1 MRLKGYVIVTA
12 VLALTCSLCWAQ
24 RITEEQAAEAV
35 RAFEGD
41 PNLQFRRIEVYENDE
56 GPEWSHYEVYT
67 LEAGDWDN
75 EIADYSVDTTTGEV
89 EGVTYYLHKQH
100 PLKEVGEPLPQEQC
114 RQVAEDYARA
124 KYRDFDSMGYRL
136 QEQSLGER
144 VRKFVWRQVL
154 DYEAV
159 SMNYVEVEVRAAD
172 GRIQGYDCERYPVV
186 RPQQPSVSSQQAVQI
201 AMRAA
206 GITDMMETPDTA
218 LRVDPL
224 GVTYWTVV
232 IQGLNAEGFDVCY
245 YVRVECRTGEVLECQ
260 RTDYGRPDDYG
271 EDPEDGPPVTP
282 PAVVSP
288 HQARDAVRAFEGNQ
302 DLVLICRK
310 LDSFTDGPVWYH
322 KWYYDIE
329 DRDSDDHSWDVDA
342 VTGEVT
348 RFIDHSAYPGEDTDE
363 PTGRLTAE
371 ECREFAE
378 RYVRAKF
385 RGFDE
390 MDFVLDEPEWDRHGW
405 SFWWR
410 EKVACEPCI
419 SSHVGADVNP
429 EDGRIQNY
437 GASRVPEFTPYR
449 PRISAEQAVELA
461 RASARMV
468 RLLEEPEPAL
478 YAYPQ
483 ATIWGF
489 EVRGPDEHG
498 EVHHAIAEVD
508 AVSGEV
514 IGIYFSMGVGG
525 NTDPSEDARVI
536 GEQPLAP
543 IRELVAKVPFARVHW
558 LGKDGAVIVSGRNR
572 YALLPGSDTIEWTG
586 GQIKLSQKT
595 VLQDGRLMVPPELVQ
610 ALVKALLPPT
620 SPEEPS
626 DE

>member
-1 MRLKGYVIVTA
+1 MGNTRLVVLVA
-12 VLALTCSLCWAQ
+12 VLALACSLCWAQ

-35 RAFEGD
+35 RAFECD
-41 PNLQFRRIEVYENDE
+41 PNLQFWRIEVCEEEE
-56 GPEWSHYEVYT
+56 GPEWSRHAVYT
-67 LEAGDWDN
+67 LEAGTHEN
-75 EIADYSVDTTTGEV
+75 PIADYCVETITGEV
-89 EGVTYYLHKQH
+89 HCATYRLYKQH

-144 VRKFVWRQVL
+144 VWTFVWRQVL
-154 DYEAV
+154 DYDAV

-172 GRIQGYDCERYPVV
+172 GRIKSYGCERYPVV

-201 AMRAA
+201 AMRNA
-206 GITDMMETPDTA
+206 GITDMTETPDTA

-245 YVRVECRTGEVLECQ
+245 YVRVESQTGDVLEAE
-260 RTDYGRPDDYG
+260 RTDYGRPDD
-271 EDPEDGPPVTP
+271 EDPDAGPPVTP
-282 PAVVSP
+282 PAVISP
-288 HQARDAVRAFEGNQ
+288 HQARDAVRAFEGNH
-302 DLVLICRK
+302 DLVLICRE
-310 LDSFTDGPVWYH
+310 LSSMCTDGPVWEAE
-322 KWYYDIE
+322 WYYDVE
-329 DRDSDDHSWDVDA
+329 DRDNHDHSWDVDA

-348 RFIDHSAYPGEDTDE
+348 GFIDHSAYPEEDTDE

-385 RGFDE
+385 PGFDE
-390 MDFVLDEPEWDRHGW
+390 MNFVLREPEWAQHGW
-405 SFWWR
+405 SFSWR

-437 GASRVPEFTPYR
+437 GARRVPEFTPLEAK
-449 PRISAEQAVELA
+449 ITAEQAVELA
-461 RASARMV
+461 RAETEIV
-468 RLLEEPEPAL
+468 KL
-478 YAYPQ
+478 YKDPDPSLVAYPQ
-483 ATIWGF
+483 VTMWCFRIAGSDSKG
-489 EVRGPDEHG
+489 RGHDYW
-498 EVHHAIAEVD
+498 AEVN
-508 AVSGEV
+508 AVTGEI
-514 IGIYFSMGVGG
+514 IGVDESIGWGG
-525 NTDPSEDARVI
+525 PRLP
-536 GEQPLAP
+536 EQTPTAGPADDQLAP
-543 IRELVAKVPFARVHW
+543 IRELVAQIPGASVHW
-558 LGKDGAVIVSGRNR
+558 LGKDGAKVFSGTNR

-586 GQIKLSQKT
+586 GQIKLSQKM
-595 VLQDGRLMVPPELVQ
+595 VLEGGRLMVPPELVQ
-610 ALVKALLPPT
+610 ALVKASLSPT